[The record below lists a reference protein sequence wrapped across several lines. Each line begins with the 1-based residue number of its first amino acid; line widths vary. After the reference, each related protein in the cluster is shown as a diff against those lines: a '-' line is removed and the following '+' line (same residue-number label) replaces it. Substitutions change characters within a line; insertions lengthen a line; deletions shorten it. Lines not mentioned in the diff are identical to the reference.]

1 MKPQRLRE
9 HRGCTEIAGLK
20 GQGHA
25 LDRSRRQRRLDRLVR
40 ACRAFG
46 RFRWCSPLA
55 GNFQPCNNASL
66 IMGEKDFQDLKVL
79 LVEDF
84 EDTRLFMRLELE
96 EQGFIV
102 FEAENGQVAVES
114 AIRENPD
121 VILMDLTLPLMDG
134 FAATKLIRQNEQL
147 KNVPII
153 AVTAHQESDFRNDA
167 KASGF
172 DAYVTKPIDVNWLK
186 ELIKELATDLRG

>member
-1 MKPQRLRE
+1 MQ
-9 HRGCTEIAGLK
+9 
-20 GQGHA
+20 
-25 LDRSRRQRRLDRLVR
+25 
-40 ACRAFG
+40 
-46 RFRWCSPLA
+46 
-55 GNFQPCNNASL
+55 
-66 IMGEKDFQDLKVL
+66 KDSKHLKVL

-96 EQGFIV
+96 ELGFIV
-102 FEAENGQVAVES
+102 FEAENGQVAVDT
-114 AIRENPD
+114 ANRENPD

-134 FAATKLIRQNEQL
+134 FAATKLIRQNEEL

-153 AVTAHQESDFRNDA
+153 AVTAHQEDDFRSVA

-186 ELIKELATDLRG
+186 ELIAGLLI

>member
-1 MKPQRLRE
+1 M
-9 HRGCTEIAGLK
+9 AGRNSK
-20 GQGHA
+20 
-25 LDRSRRQRRLDRLVR
+25 
-40 ACRAFG
+40 
-46 RFRWCSPLA
+46 
-55 GNFQPCNNASL
+55 
-66 IMGEKDFQDLKVL
+66 DLKLL

-96 EQGFIV
+96 ELGFIV
-102 FEAENGQVAVES
+102 FEAENGQIGVDT
-114 AIRENPD
+114 AIREKPD

-134 FAATKLIRQNEQL
+134 FQATKLIRQNEQL

-153 AVTAHQESDFRNDA
+153 AVTAHQEDDFRSVA

-186 ELIKELATDLRG
+186 GLIAGLLI

>member
-1 MKPQRLRE
+1 M
-9 HRGCTEIAGLK
+9 A
-20 GQGHA
+20 
-25 LDRSRRQRRLDRLVR
+25 DRNS
-40 ACRAFG
+40 
-46 RFRWCSPLA
+46 
-55 GNFQPCNNASL
+55 
-66 IMGEKDFQDLKVL
+66 KDLKLL

-96 EQGFIV
+96 ELGFSV
-102 FEAENGQVAVES
+102 FEAENGQLGVEI
-114 AIRENPD
+114 AIREKPD

-134 FAATKLIRQNEQL
+134 FEATKLIRQNEDL

-153 AVTAHQESDFRNDA
+153 AITAHQEDDFRSIA

-186 ELIKELATDLRG
+186 ELIAGLLM

>member
-1 MKPQRLRE
+1 MAERNSK
-9 HRGCTEIAGLK
+9 
-20 GQGHA
+20 
-25 LDRSRRQRRLDRLVR
+25 
-40 ACRAFG
+40 
-46 RFRWCSPLA
+46 
-55 GNFQPCNNASL
+55 
-66 IMGEKDFQDLKVL
+66 DLKVL

-102 FEAENGQVAVES
+102 FEAENGEVAVET
-114 AIRENPD
+114 AIREQPD

-134 FAATKLIRQNEQL
+134 FEATKLIRQNDPL

-153 AVTAHQESDFRNDA
+153 AVTAHQEDDFRSDA

-172 DAYVTKPIDVNWLK
+172 DAYVTKPIM
-186 ELIKELATDLRG
+186 AA

>member
-1 MKPQRLRE
+1 MP
-9 HRGCTEIAGLK
+9 
-20 GQGHA
+20 
-25 LDRSRRQRRLDRLVR
+25 DRDSR
-40 ACRAFG
+40 
-46 RFRWCSPLA
+46 
-55 GNFQPCNNASL
+55 
-66 IMGEKDFQDLKVL
+66 DLTVL

-102 FEAENGQVAVES
+102 FEAENGEVAVEI
-114 AIRENPD
+114 AAREKPN

-134 FAATKLIRQNEQL
+134 FTATKLLRQIEEL
-147 KNVPII
+147 KDVPII
-153 AVTAHQESDFRNDA
+153 AVTAHQEDDFRSDA

-186 ELIKELATDLRG
+186 ELIAGLLI

>member
-1 MKPQRLRE
+1 MSHRE
-9 HRGCTEIAGLK
+9 SK
-20 GQGHA
+20 
-25 LDRSRRQRRLDRLVR
+25 
-40 ACRAFG
+40 
-46 RFRWCSPLA
+46 
-55 GNFQPCNNASL
+55 
-66 IMGEKDFQDLKVL
+66 DLKVL

-96 EQGFIV
+96 DQGFIV
-102 FEAENGQVAVES
+102 FEAENGRVAVHT

-121 VILMDLTLPLMDG
+121 VILLVLTLPLMDG

-153 AVTAHQESDFRNDA
+153 AVTAHKEDDFRSDA

-172 DAYVTKPIDVNWLK
+172 DAYVTKPIDANWLK
-186 ELIKELATDLRG
+186 ELIAGLLI

>member
-1 MKPQRLRE
+1 M
-9 HRGCTEIAGLK
+9 
-20 GQGHA
+20 
-25 LDRSRRQRRLDRLVR
+25 
-40 ACRAFG
+40 
-46 RFRWCSPLA
+46 
-55 GNFQPCNNASL
+55 
-66 IMGEKDFQDLKVL
+66 KVL

-96 EQGFIV
+96 DQGFIV
-102 FEAENGQVAVES
+102 FEAENGKVAVET

-134 FAATKLIRQNEQL
+134 FAATKLIRQNENL

-153 AVTAHQESDFRNDA
+153 AVTAHQEDDFRNDA

-186 ELIKELATDLRG
+186 ELIAGLLI

>member
-1 MKPQRLRE
+1 MP
-9 HRGCTEIAGLK
+9 
-20 GQGHA
+20 
-25 LDRSRRQRRLDRLVR
+25 DRDSR
-40 ACRAFG
+40 
-46 RFRWCSPLA
+46 
-55 GNFQPCNNASL
+55 
-66 IMGEKDFQDLKVL
+66 DLTVL

-102 FEAENGQVAVES
+102 FEAENGEVAVEI
-114 AIRENPD
+114 AAREKPN

-134 FAATKLIRQNEQL
+134 FTATKLIRQNEEL
-147 KNVPII
+147 KDVPII
-153 AVTAHQESDFRNDA
+153 AVTAHLEDDFRSDA

-186 ELIKELATDLRG
+186 ELIAGLLI